1 MKTALFVQLPPPRF
15 DFQDQGA
22 NIPLAAGLLVSSLKT
37 GLHSG
42 IKVEILDSY
51 IVDVFC
57 DVGIIRNI
65 VNRAPDILAI
75 SLYLWNSQRSLFI
88 ASAVTRLLPNLK
100 VMVGGPEVSTDNDWV
115 LRHPAVD
122 MAVMGEGEPQFEDAL
137 RQLSSGTSGKQR
149 GKQIPCLAATIFRPG
164 NENQTDWDLGL
175 SANPYIDGTIEPSLN
190 GSIFLETVR
199 GCPFKCRYCYYH
211 KAFRSVRAYPL
222 SLVNKAL
229 DFAYSRDN
237 SVKEIYLM
245 DPTFNA
251 RPDFRDILKLMVR
264 LREQKD
270 LRVHTELRSD
280 LLLEGDIQLF
290 KDAGL
295 VSAEIGLQSVNP
307 KVLALAGRSGD
318 PEKVLDKT
326 AELARSGIDVTTG
339 IILGLPGDDPVG
351 FSATMK
357 RLKETGA
364 FSVIQPFTLAVLPG
378 SDFRRESG
386 SLGLHYDSR
395 PPYYLHES
403 TTFSAES
410 MKSSLDEFEDTFDME
425 LDHVGLPSLVE
436 FGNEHG
442 GFGDSNKYV
451 SKWIISSDGLL
462 KVSRMTWMWERA
474 TNPFT
479 IWFKGDDASKS
490 YNAIINLVSTFLDHN
505 PHTVLHIV
513 LEFNGGISREFLGN
527 LSESSANP
535 ETYTNKAFFPLYPK
549 GSVVS
554 PNVIVIVPLPETN
567 YALER
572 IKNYYTTD
580 ATVVWRADIS
590 KITDYRNL
598 TVPMLI
604 TGPIPSQET
613 LKRSLEKDL
622 RKMAGELL
630 EEIMFLSAD
639 AQNWWD
645 RDVRGISMESRLA
658 ERIVKT

>member
-1 MKTALFVQLPPPRF
+1 M
-15 DFQDQGA
+15 
-22 NIPLAAGLLVSSLKT
+22 
-37 GLHSG
+37 
-42 IKVEILDSY
+42 
-51 IVDVFC
+51 
-57 DVGIIRNI
+57 
-65 VNRAPDILAI
+65 
-75 SLYLWNSQRSLFI
+75 
-88 ASAVTRLLPNLK
+88 
-100 VMVGGPEVSTDNDWV
+100 
-115 LRHPAVD
+115 
-122 MAVMGEGEPQFEDAL
+122 
-137 RQLSSGTSGKQR
+137 
-149 GKQIPCLAATIFRPG
+149 
-164 NENQTDWDLGL
+164 
-175 SANPYIDGTIEPSLN
+175 
-190 GSIFLETVR
+190 
-199 GCPFKCRYCYYH
+199 
-211 KAFRSVRAYPL
+211 YPL
-222 SLVNKAL
+222 LHVKKAL
-229 DFAYSRDN
+229 DFAYSMDN

-251 RPDFRDILKLMVR
+251 RPDFRDILKLMVC
-264 LREQKD
+264 LREKKD

-280 LLLEGDIQLF
+280 LLSEGDIQLF

-339 IILGLPGDDPVG
+339 IILGLPGDDPKG
-351 FSATMK
+351 FSLTMK

-386 SLGLHYDSR
+386 SLGLHYDNR
-395 PPYYLHES
+395 PPYYLYES

-410 MKSSLDEFEDTFDME
+410 MKDSLDEFEDTFDME
-425 LDHVGLPSLVE
+425 LDHIGLPSLVE
-436 FGNEHG
+436 FGKDDG
-442 GFGDSNKYV
+442 GFGESNNYV
-451 SKWIISSDGLL
+451 SKWIISSDGLH
-462 KVSRMTWMWERA
+462 KASRMTWMWERA

-490 YNAIINLVSTFLDHN
+490 YNSIINLVSTFLDHN

-513 LEFNGGISREFLGN
+513 LEFNGGISREFLRN
-527 LSESSANP
+527 ISESSANP

-549 GSVVS
+549 GSVIS
-554 PNVIVIVPLPETN
+554 PNVIVIVPLPGTS
-567 YALER
+567 YALGR
-572 IKNYYTTD
+572 IKDYYMTD

-590 KITDYRNL
+590 KIADYRNL

-604 TGPIPSQET
+604 SGPIPSQET

-645 RDVRGISMESRLA
+645 RDVRGISTESRLA
-658 ERIVKT
+658 ERILTT